1 MRSNWES
8 FNVTI
13 RRGMIII
20 LSYAINPIELLG
32 MGINALNVEQFRTV
46 MGTTFSYYTL
56 LMKMKDR
63 RS

>member
-13 RRGMIII
+13 RRGMVII

-32 MGINALNVEQFRTV
+32 MKINALNVDQFRAV